1 MKTLIL
7 MAALLITVPS
17 LTAAQT
23 RIPDTELRAQ
33 NESCLAKCSETRSYA
48 FCAETCACIAGE
60 MSRHWT
66 AEDFRTR
73 TDKLSKHAEDR
84 SVHEE
89 MDRMASY
96 CAKRG
101 RQSARQ

>member
-1 MKTLIL
+1 MKTLISV
-7 MAALLITVPS
+7 AAIFVAVPS
-17 LTAAQT
+17 FAAAQT
-23 RIPDTELRAQ
+23 RIPDAELRAQ
-33 NESCLAKCSETRSYA
+33 NESCLAKRGETRSYA
-48 FCAETCACIAGE
+48 FCAETCACMAGE

-66 AEDFRTR
+66 AKSFRTR
-73 TDKLSKHAEDR
+73 TEKLSKRADDR
-84 SVHEE
+84 SVREE